1 MHCCNGMLVGPAAPL
16 QSVTAKVKSSA
27 TWPTM
32 AEDTSSPKPIDHE
45 TGLYEFA
52 ENAATTCGKPAGLN
66 VTLDSVVVATR
77 TLTKRTVNVVPV
89 GRTTC
94 GNRSTPGAV
103 GAATIP

>member
-1 MHCCNGMLVGPAAPL
+1 MHSCRGMEVGPVPPA

-32 AEDTSSPKPIDHE
+32 AEDTSSLKLIDHE
-45 TGLYEFA
+45 IGLYEFA

-89 GRTTC
+89 GSTTF
-94 GNRSTPGAV
+94 GNTSTPGAV